1 MKDVQKI
8 VIVDP
13 SDATREPLRNLL
25 LGVDSVWLEAECS
38 RYEFFTDIVA
48 QSQPDVAI
56 VSLDA
61 DHARALQLIGQ
72 LQGQFPGVPIL
83 AVSGRGDGN
92 SILQALRS
100 GAKEFLTQPVR
111 LEEMLTALNRL
122 RSQRM
127 TVGMSGGLE
136 MPASGKVDTTIIAV
150 LGTRGGVG
158 CTSLAVNLGCTLAQ
172 DSKNHV
178 ALIDLDLALGDADVA
193 LDLMPDYTLS
203 DVAMNIERLDMT
215 MLRRSLCK
223 HACGLSLL
231 PHPVQMEDVGLIH
244 EEHLQRVIGLLRA
257 SYTHL
262 ILDLSKR
269 FSPTDLMGMKMADM
283 ILLVCQ
289 LELSSLRNTVRMLM
303 TLGAEQDLANKV
315 RVVMN
320 RVGSDYQETGI
331 TLKKAEETIG
341 KPIYWQIP
349 NDSKA
354 MLGSRNAGVPLF
366 EHAPKSK
373 TQQSIAGLAQA
384 LGVKPTEGEPVVKE
398 KKKGFFSFR

>member
-13 SDATREPLRNLL
+13 SDSTREPLRNLL
-25 LGVDSVWLEAECS
+25 LGIDSVWLEAECS
-38 RYEFFTDIVA
+38 RYEFFSDIVT
-48 QSQPDVAI
+48 QSNPDVVV

-61 DHARALQLIGQ
+61 DHAKALQLIGQ
-72 LQGQFPGVPIL
+72 LSSQNPGLQIL
-83 AVSGRGDGN
+83 AVSGRGDGQ
-92 SILQALRS
+92 SILQALRG

-111 LEEMLTALNRL
+111 LEELLTALQRL
-122 RSQRM
+122 RVTTRSAP
-127 TVGMSGGLE
+127 GLE
-136 MPASGKVDTTIIAV
+136 VPGTGKIDTTIIAV

-158 CTSLAVNLGCTLAQ
+158 CTSLGVNLGATLAQ
-172 DSKNHV
+172 DPQNTV

-203 DVAMNIERLDMT
+203 DVAMNIDRLDMT

-223 HACGLSLL
+223 HASGLSLL
-231 PHPVQMEDVGLIH
+231 PHPVQMEDVPLIH

-269 FSPTDLMGMKMADM
+269 FSPTDLMGMRMADL

-303 TLGAEQDLANKV
+303 TLGTDQDLTNKV
-315 RVVMN
+315 RVIVN
-320 RVGSDYQETGI
+320 RVGSDYQEAGL

-341 KPIYWQIP
+341 KPIFWQIP

-354 MLGSRNAGVPLF
+354 MLGSRSAGVPLLT
-366 EHAPKSK
+366 HAPKSK
-373 TQQSIAGLAQA
+373 TQQSIVGLAQA
-384 LGVKPTEGEPVVKE
+384 LVNKAIETEPKKKE
-398 KKKGFFSFR
+398 KRGIFSFR